1 MLDSHEMSKTKHGG
15 VLTWNLG
22 TDDEDSS
29 SVDPV
34 NNKKKKIPT
43 LTSISFGSCANESFL
58 AFKHCLIFQ

>member
-34 NNKKKKIPT
+34 NNNKKKKDTHIDFNK
-43 LTSISFGSCANESFL
+43 LWIMC
-58 AFKHCLIFQ
+58 Q